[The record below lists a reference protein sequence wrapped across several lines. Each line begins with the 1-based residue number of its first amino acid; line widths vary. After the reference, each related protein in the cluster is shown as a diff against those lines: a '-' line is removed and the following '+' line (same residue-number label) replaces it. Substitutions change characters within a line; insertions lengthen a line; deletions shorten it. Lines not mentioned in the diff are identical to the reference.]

1 MGEGPTGNQELPPV
15 ASCGGVSQEH
25 PMRRR
30 WYSFEGL
37 TPGQKKTKARRG
49 VLLALVLF
57 LLMNVLAFG

>member
-1 MGEGPTGNQELPPV
+1 
-15 ASCGGVSQEH
+15 
-25 PMRRR
+25 MRRR

-37 TPGQKKTKARRG
+37 SPEQKKTRARRG